1 MMKLYNII
9 FAAAATVAL
18 EDCYTYCGEGAGGLA
33 NFMGYY
39 NFAMIYANHRGVRF
53 LHSAVAPPAHDQHTF
68 AVDEFKDLLG
78 AAEWTCASNATA
90 AADPPEP
97 RTTVR
102 DGVLRNSM
110 RKANYFKA
118 ERVDVEVEAT
128 WTVAGAPAPGCG
140 AVTQLRERDLK
151 ATTFNYATTR
161 DALRDR
167 YWRARLPAPPPQ
179 SGVVAARVHYR
190 LGDIA
195 GNATRKFEAVKRS
208 TPGETRALLG
218 VLARAA
224 ALGGW
229 AVEIRVVTD
238 SPAHAEVRALEDD
251 LRRAFPRVLPAGAS
265 RGARSDL
272 DELADADVLV
282 CLRSGFARFAAVLAR
297 GVVLAPANRWQ
308 PLAFENAFQ
317 LRDGFDQE
325 AAARSRRRQGFDG
338 RVARKVTALR
348 TARLQNRT
356 G

>member
-1 MMKLYNII
+1 MNFYKMTAATVALEAIV
-9 FAAAATVAL
+9 AAATVARA

-39 NFAMIYANHRGVRF
+39 NFAMLYANHRGVRF
-53 LHSAVAPPAHDQHTF
+53 LHSAVAPPAHNQHTF
-68 AVDEFKDLLG
+68 AMNEFKHLLG
-78 AAEWTCASNATA
+78 PAEWTCASNATA

-97 RTTVR
+97 RTTIR
-102 DGVLRNSM
+102 DGVLRISG
-110 RKANYFKA
+110 RKANSFKA
-118 ERVDVEVEAT
+118 ERVDVDVEAT
-128 WTVAGAPAPGCG
+128 WTVAGAAPGCG

-151 ATTFNYATTR
+151 ATTFDYSATR

-167 YWRARLPAPPPQ
+167 YWRARPPSPPPP

-195 GNATRKFEAVKRS
+195 GHATRKFEAVKRS
-208 TPGETRALLG
+208 TPGETRALLD
-218 VLARAA
+218 VLAKATT
-224 ALGGW
+224 LNNW
-229 AVEIRVVTD
+229 TMEIRVVTD

-297 GVVLAPANRWQ
+297 GVVLAPAYRWQ
-308 PLAFENAFQ
+308 PLAFENSIQ
-317 LRDGFDQE
+317 LPDRAGFDRDKP
-325 AAARSRRRQGFDG
+325 AR
-338 RVARKVTALR
+338 RVARKVAAL
-348 TARLQNRT
+348 LGNRT

>member
-1 MMKLYNII
+1 MMKLYTII
-9 FAAAATVAL
+9 FAAAATVARA

-33 NFMGYY
+33 NTMGYY
-39 NFAMIYANHRGVRF
+39 NFAMMYARHRGVRF
-53 LHSAVAPPAHDQHTF
+53 LHSPIAPPGHNEHAF
-68 AVDEFKDLLG
+68 GVDEFAGLLG
-78 AAEWTCASNATA
+78 PAEWTCASNATA

-97 RTTVR
+97 RTTIR
-102 DGVLRNSM
+102 DGALNFRG
-110 RKANYFKA
+110 RRANHFNA
-118 ERVDVEVEAT
+118 TRVNITIKAT

-140 AVTQLRERDLK
+140 AVTQLRERTAK
-151 ATTFNYATTR
+151 ATTFDYSTTR

-167 YWRARLPAPPPQ
+167 YWRARPPAPRPRTD
-179 SGVVAARVHYR
+179 VVAARVHYR

-195 GNATRKFEAVKRS
+195 GHATRKYEAVKRS
-208 TPGETRALLG
+208 TPDETRALLD

-282 CLRSGFARFAAVLAR
+282 CSRSGFARFAAILAR
-297 GVVLAPANRWQ
+297 GVVLAPVHRWQ

-317 LRDGFDQE
+317 LPDRVGFDRSYRRVSRE
-325 AAARSRRRQGFDG
+325 VAALLG
-338 RVARKVTALR
+338 
-348 TARLQNRT
+348 NRT

>member
-1 MMKLYNII
+1 MMKLYTII
-9 FAAAATVAL
+9 FAAAATVARA

-33 NFMGYY
+33 NTMGYY
-39 NFAMIYANHRGVRF
+39 NFAMLYANHRGVRF
-53 LHSAVAPPAHDQHTF
+53 LHSPIAPPGHNEHAF
-68 AVDEFKDLLG
+68 GVDEFAGLLG
-78 AAEWTCASNATA
+78 PAEWTCASNATA

-97 RTTVR
+97 RTTIH
-102 DGVLRNSM
+102 DGTLDSRG
-110 RKANYFKA
+110 RRANHFNA
-118 ERVDVEVEAT
+118 TRVNVTVKAT

-140 AVTQLRERDLK
+140 AVTQLRERTAK
-151 ATTFNYATTR
+151 ATTFDYSATR

-167 YWRARLPAPPPQ
+167 YWRARPPAPRPRTD
-179 SGVVAARVHYR
+179 VVAARVHYR

-195 GNATRKFEAVKRS
+195 GHATRKYEAVKRS
-208 TPGETRALLG
+208 TPDETRALLD

-297 GVVLAPANRWQ
+297 GVVLAPAYRNPTTGYRWQ

-317 LRDGFDQE
+317 LPDRVGFDRSYRRVSRE
-325 AAARSRRRQGFDG
+325 VAALLG
-338 RVARKVTALR
+338 
-348 TARLQNRT
+348 NRT